1 MPKTSAKKSAS
12 KDYDSTPACLTC
24 QTDDQL
30 KTCAGCH
37 IAKYCSASCQKN
49 DFSAHHKCCKQIKKL
64 AATITAEEKR
74 LISRRLVIPGNRG
87 DPFRR
92 LDAQK
97 IPGFIQ
103 NFGRVQSAREYLN
116 TSYELCKVLLQMAK
130 EHKSGYILES
140 ALDQLS
146 KMSRLCYLISY
157 KVERLI
163 PFVLLDLNRDMDAH
177 AFTVFW
183 IGVEM
188 QIGMTHLLGSDVLG
202 LTLHELPAIID
213 FRSAGCTLH
222 EMDFKFLQPNQ
233 TAFLAALIL
242 IKVDYI
248 GHLISRQV
256 NIHYLNHNLN
266 TGLVF

>member
-1 MPKTSAKKSAS
+1 
-12 KDYDSTPACLTC
+12 
-24 QTDDQL
+24 
-30 KTCAGCH
+30 
-37 IAKYCSASCQKN
+37 
-49 DFSAHHKCCKQIKKL
+49 
-64 AATITAEEKR
+64 
-74 LISRRLVIPGNRG
+74 
-87 DPFRR
+87 
-92 LDAQK
+92 
-97 IPGFIQ
+97 
-103 NFGRVQSAREYLN
+103 
-116 TSYELCKVLLQMAK
+116 MAK

-188 QIGMTHLLGSDVLG
+188 QIGMTHLLGSGVLG